1 MNEKELIKE
10 WYFDNAIIRKPKL
23 KDACDVICDLC
34 VEVKNLRREL
44 EFEKN
49 SNGVKAQEYS
59 VMMIEIQNVIQKYV

>member
-34 VEVKNLRREL
+34 VEVK
-44 EFEKN
+44 
-49 SNGVKAQEYS
+49 KAISRPFTAYQHQE
-59 VMMIEIQNVIQKYV
+59 